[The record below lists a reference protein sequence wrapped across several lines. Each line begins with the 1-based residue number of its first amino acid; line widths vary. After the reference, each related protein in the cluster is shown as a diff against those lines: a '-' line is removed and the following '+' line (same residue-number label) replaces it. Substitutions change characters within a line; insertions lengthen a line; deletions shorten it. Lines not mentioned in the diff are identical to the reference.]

1 MLRIGSRMAENAV
14 RKERIVNMK
23 IAYPEAGKIINIHG
37 YRGVVKLENLCD
49 TPKVLAGLKTVY
61 FKEGETYRPVKVL
74 AASVQ
79 KKFVLM
85 TLEGVDSEEKANALR
100 QTVVYAAREDI
111 LGDSGKNLIS
121 DLISLPV
128 KHADTGKTLGKIRDV
143 LESGAGLIYLIEAE
157 NGKEVMVPA
166 VPAFTVKEDPDDA
179 LYLRPIPGM
188 FDGEDDDAL

>member
-1 MLRIGSRMAENAV
+1 
-14 RKERIVNMK
+14 MK
-23 IAYPEAGKIINIHG
+23 TTYPEAGKIINIHG
-37 YRGVVKLENLCD
+37 YRGVVKLESWCD

-61 FKEGETYRPVKVL
+61 FREKDGFRPVRVL

-79 KKFVLM
+79 KQFVLM
-85 TLEGVDSEEKANALR
+85 TLEGIDSEEKANALR

-111 LGDSGKNLIS
+111 LGESGNNLIA

-128 KHADTGKTLGKIRDV
+128 KDADTGKALGVVRDV
-143 LESGAGLIYLIEAE
+143 LESGAGLLYLIAAE

-166 VPAFTVKEDPDDA
+166 VPAFVVKEDPDDA

-188 FDGEDDDAL
+188 FSEDNDDAV

>member
-1 MLRIGSRMAENAV
+1 
-14 RKERIVNMK
+14 MK

-37 YRGVVKLENLCD
+37 YRGVVKLENRCD

-61 FKEGETYRPVKVL
+61 LKEGDGFRPVKVL

-79 KKFVLM
+79 KQFVLM

-128 KHADTGKTLGKIRDV
+128 KHADTGESLGVVRDV
-143 LESGAGLIYLIEAE
+143 LESGAGLIYLIEA
-157 NGKEVMVPA
+157 NDGKEVMVPA

-188 FDGEDDDAL
+188 FSEDNDDAL